1 MPAEHVEA
9 GAGEVYE
16 VLWPLG
22 PSTAQEVELSAR
34 PADLSGR
41 RIGFVWD
48 YVFRGDEIF
57 AQMQRALSER
67 YPMATFASYE
77 SFGNVHGKGEE
88 EVLEALP
95 ERLRAER
102 VDAVIIGVGA

>member
-1 MPAEHVEA
+1 MRAEDVEA
-9 GAGEVYE
+9 TGEMYE

-22 PSTAQEVELSAR
+22 PSTAEAVTLSER
-34 PADLSGR
+34 PADLNGR

-57 AQMQRALSER
+57 AQMQRALSEM
-67 YPMATFASYE
+67 YPLASFAPYE

-95 ERLRAER
+95 GRLRAER